1 MPLSFKPDRAVY
13 DPSRGVM
20 RFFATDGA
28 LLVNCGVS
36 KSALMELDEGAPRG
50 GGVLEH
56 IYERHRERIQA
67 AAAQKH
73 RKRQTEK
80 DGTII
85 VHPQDLARTIAP

>member
-13 DPSRGVM
+13 DPNRGVI

-36 KSALMELDEGAPRG
+36 KNALMILDEGAPRG

-56 IYERHRERIQA
+56 IYERHRDRIQEA
-67 AAAQKH
+67 AARKH

-80 DGTII
+80 DGTIV
-85 VHPQDLARTIAP
+85 VHPKDLSN

>member
-36 KSALMELDEGAPRG
+36 KNTLMILDEGAPRG
-50 GGVLEH
+50 GAVLEH
-56 IYERHRERIQA
+56 IYERHRDRIQEA
-67 AAAQKH
+67 AARKH
-73 RKRQTEK
+73 GKRQTEK

-85 VHPQDLARTIAP
+85 VHPTDLSN

>member
-1 MPLSFKPDRAVY
+1 MSLSFKPDRAVY
-13 DPSRGVM
+13 DPSRGVL

-36 KSALMELDEGAPRG
+36 KTALMELDEGAPRG

-56 IYERHRERIQA
+56 IYERHRKRIQQVA
-67 AAAQKH
+67 ARKH
-73 RKRQTEK
+73 GKRQVEK

-85 VHPQDLARTIAP
+85 VHPKDLSN